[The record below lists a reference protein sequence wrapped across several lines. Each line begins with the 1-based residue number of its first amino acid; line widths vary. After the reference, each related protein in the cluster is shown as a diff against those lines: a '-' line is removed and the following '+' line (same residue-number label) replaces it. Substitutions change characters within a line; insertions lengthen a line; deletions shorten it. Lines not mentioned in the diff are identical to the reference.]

1 MHAATRPFLS
11 SRSPSYTSL
20 LPPGAHPLHIYT
32 MSSYSSQ
39 NNIKDDLD
47 EQRNEFK
54 QRVNARLEEDA
65 KKDPNP

>member
-1 MHAATRPFLS
+1 MQAATRLFIFA
-11 SRSPSYTSL
+11 TSL
-20 LPPGAHPLHIYT
+20 THISTSPGAYPLCIHT
-32 MSSYSSQ
+32 MSAYSSQ
-39 NNIKDDLD
+39 NNVKDDFD